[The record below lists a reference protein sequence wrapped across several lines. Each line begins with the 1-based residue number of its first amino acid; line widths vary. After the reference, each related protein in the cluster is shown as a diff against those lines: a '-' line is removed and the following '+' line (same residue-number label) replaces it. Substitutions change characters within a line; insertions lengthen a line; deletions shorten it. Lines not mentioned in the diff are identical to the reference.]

1 MSTEKKPAGEAERS
15 CCRIE
20 AVVTVDERGQMVLP
34 KEVREKAGLGAGDK
48 LALVAWE
55 KDGKVCCISLIKTD
69 RMGDMVK
76 NLLGPMVSELGT

>member
-1 MSTEKKPAGEAERS
+1 MSKEENLSGQAERS

-55 KDGKVCCISLIKTD
+55 KDGEVCCISLIKTA